1 MEPNKPIEGSELIKT
16 IDGLKIYKYP
26 DINFTPEDN
35 LKEITLMV
43 VGQTGSGKTT
53 LLNSFVNFLYGIRYE
68 DDFRYKI
75 IFEEND
81 GDQSKSITK
90 KVNIYRISSHGDYP
104 PFLIIDTPAYG
115 DTEGV
120 NRDKEITELIKQKF

>member
-1 MEPNKPIEGSELIKT
+1 
-16 IDGLKIYKYP
+16 
-26 DINFTPEDN
+26 
-35 LKEITLMV
+35 
-43 VGQTGSGKTT
+43 
-53 LLNSFVNFLYGIRYE
+53 VNFLYGIRYE

-104 PFLIIDTPAYG
+104 PFLIIDTPGYG